1 MIFKELTLG
10 GGWVGTQAVSTLF
23 FAESLLPQPQHGNNM
38 NTQDFLTVLD
48 YMEKEKGI
56 SRKVMASVIESAL
69 VTAAHKTYPPETEIR
84 VALDAKTGKIQMFA
98 KLKATDRARPNPEE
112 VSIVKARSVKLGT
125 L

>member
-1 MIFKELTLG
+1 
-10 GGWVGTQAVSTLF
+10 
-23 FAESLLPQPQHGNNM
+23 M

-69 VTAAHKTYPPETEIR
+69 VTAAHKTYPLETEIR

-98 KLKATDRARPNPEE
+98 KLKATDRARPNPDEI
-112 VSIVKARSVKLGT
+112 SIVKARSVNPSAAYRDWETDRKSTRLNSSHSAKSRMPSSA
-125 L
+125 